1 MNQKLLDYLN
11 KQIYQKIMSAAISTS
26 INNLVLSEKSQ
37 QLDALKLFLTSK
49 LDDADEICSM
59 IDDFSSLS
67 PESKVKIKISKTS
80 KSPSKNKAEKKKRR
94 KSYYSHYMSVR
105 LKAYSEEHKGDKVD
119 RGERI
124 KFCTAEYNKHKE
136 TPEFKNLKDEWDAK
150 TSSGSDENEVDKFK
164 KPETPPKKAKAPPK
178 KVKKPTKKQVEPDV
192 SDSDDEDEI
201 VPKNSSKQI
210 DSDDDSDN
218 DDDTGK
224 AKISPIESDDDSD
237 DSDDESI

>member
-1 MNQKLLDYLN
+1 MFATSSQTPYCLNTASIMTRCLSNQSSKANIHSNFFSKKKLNQKLLDYLN

-37 QLDALKLFLTSK
+37 QLDALKEFLTSK
-49 LDDADEICSM
+49 LDDADQICSM

-67 PESKVKIKISKTS
+67 LESKVKIKIGKTS
-80 KSPSKNKAEKKKRR
+80 KSSSKNKGEKRRRR

-136 TPEFKNLKDEWDAK
+136 TPEFKKLKDEWDAK
-150 TSSGSDENEVDKFK
+150 TSSGSDENEVDEFK
-164 KPETPPKKAKAPPK
+164 KPETPSKKLRRPKRLRSLKRNRWNQMFLIAMMRMR
-178 KVKKPTKKQVEPDV
+178 
-192 SDSDDEDEI
+192 
-201 VPKNSSKQI
+201 
-210 DSDDDSDN
+210 
-218 DDDTGK
+218 
-224 AKISPIESDDDSD
+224 
-237 DSDDESI
+237 